1 MEDLNT
7 LLNLALKTENENY
20 CNADGIKNCMT
31 QFEKLS
37 EKDNGALIIFLYF
50 FPNYSPLENNKEAY
64 WFIKYQNIQNYNEYN
79 FAKDLLSCYIQYLSD
94 LDYKDYERKLL
105 DKIKLFKNYK
115 LINTFL
121 SVIEKYNESV
131 IATISYIIKDHT
143 YFKGAFELNI
153 NPKNIQTLAFINN
166 LKNYL
171 DHKQSLLDIEK
182 ELNMAKLYLEEFKET
197 ESSNEKDIIILKKKV
212 NDLTESVN
220 NIRNVN
226 INLLNR
232 ISNLENENVNLKNTN
247 VNLLDRVSNIEYEN
261 INFKNTNANL
271 VDRVSNIEYE
281 NINLKNTNANLLDR
295 VNNMEFE
302 IEGRKKYNIEMDVK
316 IQELYGKIINLEKQ
330 VNGMNERLN
339 KIEIRDSLKM
349 SRYLYKVLFSKY
361 PNEMRI
367 ETKIWNQIDEVQKML
382 SKPQFKRFQFIS
394 EFLDILQFHN
404 LEHFNHAAHDSSQD
418 KRNFGNIKKYF
429 QEYSQKDLK
438 PVVEFFEQLP
448 HIDKFI
454 NLNLLL
460 FKEPEKIDE
469 KFQENIT
476 YAEIYSKVFE
486 ASK

>member
-79 FAKDLLSCYIQYLSD
+79 FAKDLLNCYIQYLSD

-153 NPKNIQTLAFINN
+153 NSKNIQTSVFINN
-166 LKNYL
+166 VKKYL
-171 DHKQSLLDIEK
+171 DHKQSLLDLQKALNMTKLYREAWEETKSSKEK
-182 ELNMAKLYLEEFKET
+182 E
-197 ESSNEKDIIILKKKV
+197 IISLKKNVK
-212 NDLTESVN
+212 DLTESVN
-220 NIRNVN
+220 NMRNVN
-226 INLLNR
+226 INLLNK
-232 ISNLENENVNLKNTN
+232 ISNLEK
-247 VNLLDRVSNIEYEN
+247 
-261 INFKNTNANL
+261 K
-271 VDRVSNIEYE
+271 
-281 NINLKNTNANLLDR
+281 NANLLDR

-302 IEGRKKYNIEMDVK
+302 NEGLKKYNIEM
-316 IQELYGKIINLEKQ
+316 ETKIITLENQ
-330 VNGMNERLN
+330 VKVMNERLN
-339 KIEIRDSLKM
+339 KIDIRDTLKM
-349 SRYLYKVLFSKY
+349 SFRYLYKVLFSKY
-361 PNEMRI
+361 PNDMRI
-367 ETKIWNQIDEVQKML
+367 ETKVWNQIDEVQKML

-429 QEYSQKDLK
+429 QEYSQKDLN

-448 HIDKFI
+448 QINKFI

>member
-79 FAKDLLSCYIQYLSD
+79 FAKDLLNCYIQYLSD

-182 ELNMAKLYLEEFKET
+182 ELNMAKLYIEEFKET

-232 ISNLENENVNLKNTN
+232 ISNLENENAKLNKNFNNLRNTN
-247 VNLLDRVSNIEYEN
+247 VNLMSRVSNI
-261 INFKNTNANL
+261 
-271 VDRVSNIEYE
+271 
-281 NINLKNTNANLLDR
+281 
-295 VNNMEFE
+295 EFE
-302 IEGRKKYNIEMDVK
+302 IEGRKKYNIEMEAK
-316 IQELYGKIINLEKQ
+316 IQELDGKIINLEKQ

-382 SKPQFKRFQFIS
+382 SKSQFKRFQFIS
-394 EFLDILQFHN
+394 EFLDILKFHN
-404 LEHFNHAAHDSSQD
+404 LEHFNAAHDSLQD
-418 KRNFGNIKKYF
+418 QRDFQNIKKYF

-448 HIDKFI
+448 QINKFI
-454 NLNLLL
+454 NLNLLF

>member
-79 FAKDLLSCYIQYLSD
+79 FAKDLLNCYIQYLSD

-143 YFKGAFELNI
+143 YFKGAFELN
-153 NPKNIQTLAFINN
+153 
-166 LKNYL
+166 
-171 DHKQSLLDIEK
+171 
-182 ELNMAKLYLEEFKET
+182 MAKLYIEEFKET

-232 ISNLENENVNLKNTN
+232 ISNLENENAKLNKNFNNLRNTN
-247 VNLLDRVSNIEYEN
+247 VNLMSRVSNI
-261 INFKNTNANL
+261 
-271 VDRVSNIEYE
+271 
-281 NINLKNTNANLLDR
+281 
-295 VNNMEFE
+295 EFE
-302 IEGRKKYNIEMDVK
+302 IEGRKKYNIEMEAK
-316 IQELYGKIINLEKQ
+316 IQELDGKIINLEKQ

-382 SKPQFKRFQFIS
+382 SKSQFKRFQFIS
-394 EFLDILQFHN
+394 EFLDILKFHN
-404 LEHFNHAAHDSSQD
+404 LEHFNAAHDSLQD
-418 KRNFGNIKKYF
+418 QRDFQNIKKYF

-448 HIDKFI
+448 QINKFI
-454 NLNLLL
+454 NLNLLF

>member
-79 FAKDLLSCYIQYLSD
+79 FAKDLLNCYIQYLSD

-121 SVIEKYNESV
+121 SVIEKYDESV

-153 NPKNIQTLAFINN
+153 NPKNIQTLVFINN
-166 LKNYL
+166 VKKYL
-171 DHKQSLLDIEK
+171 DHKQSLLDLQKALNMTKLYREALEETKSSKEK
-182 ELNMAKLYLEEFKET
+182 E
-197 ESSNEKDIIILKKKV
+197 IISLKKNVK
-212 NDLTESVN
+212 DLTESVN
-220 NIRNVN
+220 NVRNVN
-226 INLLNR
+226 INLLNK
-232 ISNLENENVNLKNTN
+232 ISNLENE
-247 VNLLDRVSNIEYEN
+247 
-261 INFKNTNANL
+261 
-271 VDRVSNIEYE
+271 
-281 NINLKNTNANLLDR
+281 NANLLDR

-302 IEGRKKYNIEMDVK
+302 NEGLKKYNIEMETKNKVLD
-316 IQELYGKIINLEKQ
+316 GKIITLENQ
-330 VNGMNERLN
+330 VKVMNERLN
-339 KIEIRDSLKM
+339 KIDIRDTLKM
-349 SRYLYKVLFSKY
+349 SFRYLYKVLFSKY
-361 PNEMRI
+361 PNDMRI
-367 ETKIWNQIDEVQKML
+367 ETKVWNQIDEVQKML

-429 QEYSQKDLK
+429 QEYSQKDLN

-476 YAEIYSKVFE
+476 YDEIYSKVFE

>member
-1 MEDLNT
+1 M
-7 LLNLALKTENENY
+7 
-20 CNADGIKNCMT
+20 I
-31 QFEKLS
+31 
-37 EKDNGALIIFLYF
+37 
-50 FPNYSPLENNKEAY
+50 
-64 WFIKYQNIQNYNEYN
+64 
-79 FAKDLLSCYIQYLSD
+79 
-94 LDYKDYERKLL
+94 
-105 DKIKLFKNYK
+105 
-115 LINTFL
+115 
-121 SVIEKYNESV
+121 
-131 IATISYIIKDHT
+131 
-143 YFKGAFELNI
+143 NI

-182 ELNMAKLYLEEFKET
+182 ELNMAKLYIEEFEET

-220 NIRNVN
+220 NVRNVN

-232 ISNLENENVNLKNTN
+232 ISNLENENA
-247 VNLLDRVSNIEYEN
+247 NLLDRVSNI
-261 INFKNTNANL
+261 
-271 VDRVSNIEYE
+271 
-281 NINLKNTNANLLDR
+281 
-295 VNNMEFE
+295 EFE
-302 IEGRKKYNIEMDVK
+302 IEGRKKYNIEMDAK
-316 IQELYGKIINLEKQ
+316 IQELDGKIINLEKQ

-382 SKPQFKRFQFIS
+382 SKSQFKRFQFIS
-394 EFLDILQFHN
+394 EFLDILKFHN
-404 LEHFNHAAHDSSQD
+404 LEHFNAAHDSLQD
-418 KRNFGNIKKYF
+418 QRDFQNIKKYF

-448 HIDKFI
+448 QINKFI
-454 NLNLLL
+454 NLNLLF

>member
-79 FAKDLLSCYIQYLSD
+79 FAKDLLNCYIQYLSD

-121 SVIEKYNESV
+121 SVIEKYDESV

-153 NPKNIQTLAFINN
+153 NSKNIQTSVFINN
-166 LKNYL
+166 VKKYL
-171 DHKQSLLDIEK
+171 DHKQSLLDLQKALNMTKLYREAWEETKSSKEK
-182 ELNMAKLYLEEFKET
+182 E
-197 ESSNEKDIIILKKKV
+197 IISLKKNVK
-212 NDLTESVN
+212 DLTESVN
-220 NIRNVN
+220 NMRNVN
-226 INLLNR
+226 INLLNK
-232 ISNLENENVNLKNTN
+232 ISNLENK
-247 VNLLDRVSNIEYEN
+247 
-261 INFKNTNANL
+261 
-271 VDRVSNIEYE
+271 
-281 NINLKNTNANLLDR
+281 NANLLDR

-302 IEGRKKYNIEMDVK
+302 NEGLKKYNIEM
-316 IQELYGKIINLEKQ
+316 ETKIITLENQ
-330 VNGMNERLN
+330 VKVMNERLN
-339 KIEIRDSLKM
+339 KIDIRDTLKM
-349 SRYLYKVLFSKY
+349 SFRYLYKVLFSKY
-361 PNEMRI
+361 PNDMRI
-367 ETKIWNQIDEVQKML
+367 ETKVWNQIDEVQKML

-429 QEYSQKDLK
+429 QEYSQKDLN

-448 HIDKFI
+448 RIDKFI

>member
-79 FAKDLLSCYIQYLSD
+79 FAKDLLNCYIQYLSD

-121 SVIEKYNESV
+121 SVIEKYDESV

-153 NPKNIQTLAFINN
+153 NSKNIQTSVFINN
-166 LKNYL
+166 VKKYL
-171 DHKQSLLDIEK
+171 DHKQSLLDLQKALNMTKLYREAWEETKSSKEK
-182 ELNMAKLYLEEFKET
+182 E
-197 ESSNEKDIIILKKKV
+197 IISLKKNVK
-212 NDLTESVN
+212 DLTESVN
-220 NIRNVN
+220 NMRNVN
-226 INLLNR
+226 INLLNK
-232 ISNLENENVNLKNTN
+232 ISNLENK
-247 VNLLDRVSNIEYEN
+247 
-261 INFKNTNANL
+261 
-271 VDRVSNIEYE
+271 
-281 NINLKNTNANLLDR
+281 NANLLDR

-302 IEGRKKYNIEMDVK
+302 NEGLKKYNIEM
-316 IQELYGKIINLEKQ
+316 ETKIITLENQ
-330 VNGMNERLN
+330 VKVMNERLN
-339 KIEIRDSLKM
+339 KIDIRDTLKM
-349 SRYLYKVLFSKY
+349 SFRYLYKVLFSKY
-361 PNEMRI
+361 PNDMRI
-367 ETKIWNQIDEVQKML
+367 ETKVWNQIDEVQKML

-429 QEYSQKDLK
+429 QEYSQKDLN

>member
-79 FAKDLLSCYIQYLSD
+79 FAKDLLNCYIQYLSD

-182 ELNMAKLYLEEFKET
+182 ELNMAKLYIEEFEET
-197 ESSNEKDIIILKKKV
+197 ESSNEKDIISLKKNVK
-212 NDLTESVN
+212 DLTESVN
-220 NIRNVN
+220 NVRNVN

-232 ISNLENENVNLKNTN
+232 ISNLENEN
-247 VNLLDRVSNIEYEN
+247 
-261 INFKNTNANL
+261 
-271 VDRVSNIEYE
+271 
-281 NINLKNTNANLLDR
+281 ANLLDR

-302 IEGRKKYNIEMDVK
+302 NEGLKKYNIEM
-316 IQELYGKIINLEKQ
+316 ETKIINLEKQ

-382 SKPQFKRFQFIS
+382 SKSQFKRFQFIS
-394 EFLDILQFHN
+394 EFLDILKFHN
-404 LEHFNHAAHDSSQD
+404 LEHFNAAHDSLQD
-418 KRNFGNIKKYF
+418 QRDFQNIKKYF

-448 HIDKFI
+448 QINKFI
-454 NLNLLL
+454 NLNLLF

>member
-79 FAKDLLSCYIQYLSD
+79 FAKDLLNCYIQYLSD

-121 SVIEKYNESV
+121 SVIEKYDESV

-153 NPKNIQTLAFINN
+153 NSKNIQTSVFINN
-166 LKNYL
+166 VKKYL
-171 DHKQSLLDIEK
+171 DHKQSLLDLQKALNMTKLYREAWEETKSSKEK
-182 ELNMAKLYLEEFKET
+182 E
-197 ESSNEKDIIILKKKV
+197 IISLKKNVK
-212 NDLTESVN
+212 DLTESVN
-220 NIRNVN
+220 NMRNVN
-226 INLLNR
+226 INLLNK
-232 ISNLENENVNLKNTN
+232 ISNLENK
-247 VNLLDRVSNIEYEN
+247 
-261 INFKNTNANL
+261 
-271 VDRVSNIEYE
+271 
-281 NINLKNTNANLLDR
+281 NANLLDR

-302 IEGRKKYNIEMDVK
+302 NEGLKKYNIEM
-316 IQELYGKIINLEKQ
+316 ETKIITLENQ
-330 VNGMNERLN
+330 VKVMNERLN
-339 KIEIRDSLKM
+339 KIDIRDTLKM
-349 SRYLYKVLFSKY
+349 SFRYLYKVLFSKY
-361 PNEMRI
+361 PNDMRI
-367 ETKIWNQIDEVQKML
+367 ETKVWNQIDEVQKML

-429 QEYSQKDLK
+429 QEYSQKDLN

-448 HIDKFI
+448 QINKFI